1 MKLNIYNKREI
12 VKTYTADKY
21 ELMFGTVEDL
31 VDAINL
37 DAIQTGSDD
46 EIIKAASNLV
56 LTGLDTIK
64 ELLKDVFDG
73 LTDEEL
79 KRVKVSEL
87 IEVIVEIVTYSI
99 SQLNFGSGK
108 GKN

>member
-79 KRVKVSEL
+79 KHVKVSEL